1 MFLAKVFAVICLK
14 SKFLFF
20 FSSQLFLDLVH
31 FHTLQVVPLYSRLLL
46 LSLSFVAR
54 CHVPQ
59 TPPQTIPSG
68 SHSMYIQPLLFVLNL
83 ERTFIWLTCRNY
95 KKK

>member
-1 MFLAKVFAVICLK
+1 MLEVQISL
-14 SKFLFF
+14 F

-68 SHSMYIQPLLFVLNL
+68 SHSVYIQPLLFVLYL